1 MSIGLYPVTLFK
13 LRDHVGN
20 MIGMN
25 LDPSHLFW
33 MGGDPILAAR
43 QLGDAIYHIH
53 AKDVRME
60 RGLVGTDG
68 VLDTKTTDRFSE
80 RSWNYVALGYGH
92 DTTWW
97 REFFSVA
104 RMSGYDGPI
113 SLENEDL
120 SMDQLISV
128 MKSTKLLKEALPEKF
143 A

>member
-1 MSIGLYPVTLFK
+1 MIPVTCF
-13 LRDHVGN
+13 G
-20 MIGMN
+20 
-25 LDPSHLFW
+25 W
-33 MGGDPILAAR
+33 GGDPILAAR

>member
-1 MSIGLYPVTLFK
+1 M
-13 LRDHVGN
+13 D
-20 MIGMN
+20 
-25 LDPSHLFW
+25 
-33 MGGDPILAAR
+33 GGDPILAAR

-53 AKDVRME
+53 AEDVRME

-120 SMDQLISV
+120 MYGSTDFGHEIHEITERSV
-128 MKSTKLLKEALPEKF
+128 TRKVCLAD
-143 A
+143 